1 MGFFNKKSISKE
13 ITDIGDSL
21 KKANIEVETI
31 LSEVAPPIPLKK
43 TEENEKEKEWI
54 WVEGYKGTDKDMKCR
69 DFQYEIG
76 KEYSLLKEEEPVLC
90 EKGFHLCLKLSNV
103 FKYYDIC
110 NNNRFFKVKALVEK
124 KEVEGQQTLNNSNIY
139 FRLFSEPDKL
149 VAKSII
155 FIEELSIDEIFKEA
169 RADYLPLEYK
179 QKALEIGI
187 TETNKCYHTALL
199 ESCGYNEELA
209 KYFLDSKKYPIAY
222 ALGKQKEL
230 TMYEKI
236 SLALINKGE

>member
-1 MGFFNKKSISKE
+1 
-13 ITDIGDSL
+13 
-21 KKANIEVETI
+21 
-31 LSEVAPPIPLKK
+31 
-43 TEENEKEKEWI
+43 
-54 WVEGYKGTDKDMKCR
+54 MKCR

-76 KEYSLLKEEEPVLC
+76 KEYSLLIDEEPIIC
-90 EKGFHLCLKLSNV
+90 EKGFHLCLKLNDV
-103 FKYYDIC
+103 FRYYDIC

-124 KEVEGQQTLNNSNIY
+124 KEVEKQTTASNP
-139 FRLFSEPDKL
+139 LFWGGAVWQSDKL

-155 FIEELSIDEIFKEA
+155 FIEEVSIDEIFKEA
-169 RADYLPLEYK
+169 RADYLPIEYK

-187 TETNKCYHTALL
+187 TKTNKCYHKALL

-209 KYFLDSKKYPIAY
+209 EYLLEAGKYPIAY

-236 SLALINKGE
+236 SLALLSNKGENQ